1 MSLVTRRSLGLGM
14 AGTLALPG
22 LAAAQAPASWPTRP
36 VRWLVGFLPGGA
48 TDVVARVLANAIGPH
63 IPFPIVIENRAGAAG
78 TIAADAAAKSAPD
91 GYTALTVDMGAMV
104 YNRALFRKLPY
115 DPTRDF
121 TLVALYIRIPFT
133 VAVSQNFPAR
143 NMQEFVAYAKANPGK
158 ISMASVGVGS
168 PHHLGL
174 ERLQR
179 IAGIKVTHVPYRGG
193 AAFVNDLSAG
203 TLDAAFL
210 DYATGVA
217 GFQSNRIR
225 AIASATEER
234 VAEFPDVPTLAEQGI
249 QGSELSSYQGVVMPA
264 GTPPAIVRR
273 FGELVAEAIRSP
285 GVVSRVRD
293 LGAVP
298 MYASP
303 GDFQRVTDREA
314 EIWLPII
321 RDLNIALD

>member
-1 MSLVTRRSLGLGM
+1 M
-14 AGTLALPG
+14 
-22 LAAAQAPASWPTRP
+22 
-36 VRWLVGFLPGGA
+36 
-48 TDVVARVLANAIGPH
+48 VARLVANAIAPH
-63 IPFPIVIENRAGAAG
+63 ISSPIVIENRAGAAG
-78 TIAADAAAKSAPD
+78 TIAADAAAKAPPD

-104 YNRALFRKLPY
+104 YNQALFRKLPY
-115 DPTRDF
+115 DPTKDF

-133 VAVSQNFPAR
+133 VAVSQNFPVR
-143 NMQEFVAYAKANPGK
+143 NMREFIAYAKANPGK
-158 ISMASVGVGS
+158 ISMAFVGVGS

-179 IAGIKVTHVPYRGG
+179 ITGIQVTHVPYRGG
-193 AAFVNDLSAG
+193 AAFVNDLAAG

-234 VAEFPDVPTLAEQGI
+234 VAEFPDVPTLAEQGV

-273 FGELVAEAIRSP
+273 FGELVAEAVRSP
-285 GVVSRVRD
+285 TVVSRMRD

-303 GDFQRVTDREA
+303 EDFQRVIDREA
-314 EIWLPII
+314 EAWLPII